1 MSVISPYCDDGF
13 VKSNDHL
20 PHLLQT
26 IYEPKFLDYGLSELS
41 SVASQYVDEKATISQ
56 INNLA
61 LLTQG
66 QSKSTMWHRYRAGRI
81 TSRFKRVLNTD
92 PQNPSIS
99 LLNAICYPE
108 TTKFTTKATT
118 WVASMSKM
126 LLKCMKHK

>member
-20 PHLLQT
+20 PRLLQT

-41 SVASQYVDEKATISQ
+41 SVANQYVDEKATISQ

-66 QSKSTMWHRYRAGRI
+66 QSKSTMWAPLS
-81 TSRFKRVLNTD
+81 SRKNYSFPFQTC
-92 PQNPSIS
+92 P
-99 LLNAICYPE
+99 
-108 TTKFTTKATT
+108 
-118 WVASMSKM
+118 
-126 LLKCMKHK
+126 